1 MKNKITKS
9 TILSE
14 ILKDSK
20 NVKILEKYKLPCL
33 GCPCVQYEMDSLEIG
48 QVCEM
53 YKIDLKSLLEE
64 LNKK

>member
-1 MKNKITKS
+1 MKNEITKN
-9 TILSE
+9 TTLAKL
-14 ILKDSK
+14 LKKSGCK
-20 NVKILEKYKLPCL
+20 EILEKYNLPCL